1 MGLGL
6 HGGGLHV
13 SRWLISQG
21 ADVRVTDVKPAAAL
35 AATVRQLPASRRLTL
50 VLGRHRVRDF
60 RWAEVVVQNPGVPR
74 ESPYLAVARARGAAI
89 ENEATIFF
97 RLVGRERIIGVTG
110 TRGKSTTAALTA
122 AILRRFFPG
131 TLLGGNIAT
140 APMFAICERARR
152 GRSPVVL
159 ELSSWHL
166 ENLGASRM
174 SPHVAVLTNV
184 LPDHLN
190 RYRSMA
196 AYAEAKRQ
204 ILAHQRPGD
213 CVVLNWDNPVARR
226 FTAVLGATRVV
237 FSRRTRSMPPGA
249 YVQDGWIW
257 WRQPGRLSR
266 VVPLDAVRI
275 AGAHNLE
282 NVLAAVAVAKICGV
296 PNFHIRAA
304 VSAFGGLPYRQQRI
318 LNRRGV
324 TYVNDTAATTP
335 DATQAALQTLGERRP
350 WQRCRIVLIAGGSD
364 KRLPRESFRRLAD
377 AIDSR
382 CKAVV
387 LFDGKGSRRMIA
399 ALRASG
405 YRGALFTGV
414 RRMADAVGLAEVVA
428 VRGDTVLLSPA
439 CASFGLFQ
447 HEYDRGDQFNQ
458 CVKSLP

>member
-13 SRWLISQG
+13 SRWLVSQG
-21 ADVRVTDVKPAAAL
+21 AQVRVTDLQPALAL
-35 AATVRQLPASRRLTL
+35 AATVRQLPKSRRLTL
-50 VLGRHRVRDF
+50 VLGRHRERDF
-60 RWAEVVVQNPGVPR
+60 LWAEVVVQNPGVPR
-74 ESPYLAVARARGAAI
+74 QSPYLALARAHGAII

-97 RLVGRERIIGVTG
+97 RLVGRERIVGVTG

-122 AILRRFFPG
+122 AILRRAFPG

-140 APMFAICERARR
+140 VPMFAVIERARR
-152 GRSPVVL
+152 RRSPVVL

-166 ENLGASRM
+166 ENLGACRV
-174 SPHVAVLTNV
+174 SPHVAVVTNV

-190 RYRSMA
+190 RYRSMT

-204 ILAHQRPGD
+204 IFAHQEAGD
-213 CVVLNWDNPVARR
+213 FVVVNQDNPQTRR
-226 FTAVLGATRVV
+226 FKAALGVTRVG
-237 FSRRTRSMPPGA
+237 FSRRPRGVPPRA

-257 WRQPGRLSR
+257 WRRNSR
-266 VVPLDAVRI
+266 PVRVIPQNAVRI
-275 AGAHNLE
+275 SGAHNLE
-282 NVLAAVAVAKICGV
+282 NVLAAVAVAKIYGV

-318 LNRRGV
+318 LTWRGV
-324 TYVNDTAATTP
+324 DYINDTAATTP
-335 DATQAALQTLGERRP
+335 EATQAALQTLGERQPKDR
-350 WQRCRIVLIAGGSD
+350 RRIVLIAGGSD

-377 AIDSR
+377 AIGPR
-382 CKAVV
+382 CKAVI
-387 LFDGKGSRRMIA
+387 LFDGEGSRRILSALRTRGYHA
-399 ALRASG
+399 ALI
-405 YRGALFTGV
+405 TGV
-414 RRMADAVGLAEVVA
+414 RQMADAVGLAA
-428 VRGDTVLLSPA
+428 VLAAHGDTVLLSPA